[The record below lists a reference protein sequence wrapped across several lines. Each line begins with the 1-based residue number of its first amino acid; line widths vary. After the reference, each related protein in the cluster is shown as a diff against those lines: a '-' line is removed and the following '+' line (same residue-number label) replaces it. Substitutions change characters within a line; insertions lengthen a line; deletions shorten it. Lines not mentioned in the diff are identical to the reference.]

1 MQRRHFLAASAAV
14 TASGFV
20 GRLVLAQE
28 PGADSKQY
36 EAIVSKGIEY
46 LSTKG
51 QAVDG
56 SFTKQAGVGITALA
70 ATALL
75 RLGRSPDDPTVAK
88 ALKFLESSV
97 QPTGGIHAANG
108 RLKTYETCIA
118 VTCFATANRNGKYD
132 ALLKNAD
139 KFLKGVPFDAAEG
152 HEKDSFYFGGAGY
165 GEATVGGRGRP
176 DLSNTSFLIDAL
188 KSTGNGA
195 DEQAIQN
202 ALIFVGRCQNLESP
216 HNTTP
221 FAAKIND
228 GGFYYAPIQGD
239 EQDGDA
245 TGGLRSY
252 GAMSYSGLKSM
263 LFAGVT
269 KDDPRV
275 KAVVKWIGKHYDL
288 TKHPG
293 QGEAGLFYYYLTFA
307 KALDALGEDTVEDD
321 KGTKHAWRN
330 DLAAELARRQ
340 RADGSWVNTNAQWME
355 GDANLCTAFSLLALS
370 YAGPK
375 KAEKP

>member
-1 MQRRHFLAASAAV
+1 VDRRTFLATSSAIAAGL
-14 TASGFV
+14 T
-20 GRLVLAQE
+20 RRIVLADDGG
-28 PGADSKQY
+28 PDARQY
-36 EAIVSKGIEY
+36 ESMVSKGVEY

-75 RLGRSPDDPTVAK
+75 RLGRSPDDPTVAR
-88 ALKFLESSV
+88 ALKFLEGNV

-132 ALLKNAD
+132 TLLKNAD

-152 HEKDSFYFGGAGY
+152 HDKSSFYFGGAGY

-188 KSTGNGA
+188 RSTGNGA
-195 DEQAIQN
+195 DDQAIQN

-239 EQDGDA
+239 EQEGDA

-293 QGEAGLFYYYLTFA
+293 QGEAGLYYYYLTFA
-307 KALDALGEDTVEDD
+307 KALDALGEDNVEDD
-321 KGTKHAWRN
+321 QGAKHVWRK

-340 RADGSWVNTNAQWME
+340 KPDGSWVNTNSQWME
-355 GDANLCTAFSLLALS
+355 GDPNLCTALSLLALS

>member
-1 MQRRHFLAASAAV
+1 MHRRQFLAASATIAV
-14 TASGFV
+14 AAVS
-20 GRLVLAQE
+20 RRISLAQDA
-28 PGADSKQY
+28 ADGRSY
-36 EAIVSKGIEY
+36 EAMVSKGIDY
-46 LSTKG
+46 LTTKG
-51 QAVDG
+51 QATDG
-56 SFTKQAGVGITALA
+56 SFTKQAGIGITALA

-75 RLGRSPDDPTVAK
+75 RLGRSPDDPVVARS
-88 ALKFLESSV
+88 LKFLEESV

-118 VTCFATANRNGKYD
+118 VTCFATANRGGEYD
-132 ALLKNAD
+132 EVLKNAD

-165 GEATVGGRGRP
+165 GEATPGGRGRP

-195 DEQAIQN
+195 DDQSIQN

-228 GGFYYAPIQGD
+228 GGFYYAPIAND
-239 EQDGDA
+239 DA
-245 TGGLRSY
+245 EDPVTGGLRSY

-263 LFAGVT
+263 IFAGVT

-288 TKHPG
+288 KTHPG

-307 KALDALGEDTVEDD
+307 KALDALGQDTIADD
-321 KGTKHAWRN
+321 KGEQHDWRK

-340 RADGSWVNTNAQWME
+340 KADGSWINTNAQWME
-355 GDANLCTAFSLLALS
+355 GDPNLCTAFSLLALS
-370 YAGPK
+370 YAKPK
-375 KAEKP
+375 

>member
-1 MQRRHFLAASAAV
+1 MDRRNFIASSVAIAAGLTS
-14 TASGFV
+14 
-20 GRLVLAQE
+20 RIVLADE
-28 PGADSKQY
+28 SGPAARQY
-36 EAIVSKGIEY
+36 ESMVSKGVEY

-56 SFTKQAGVGITALA
+56 SFTKQAGIGITALA
-70 ATALL
+70 VTALL
-75 RLGRSPDDPTVAK
+75 RLGRSPDDPTVAR
-88 ALKFLESSV
+88 ALRFLEGNV
-97 QPTGGIHAANG
+97 QASGGIHAANG
-108 RLKTYETCIA
+108 RLKTYETCIT
-118 VTCFATANRNGKYD
+118 VTCFAAANRNGKYD
-132 ALLKNAD
+132 AILKNAE

-152 HEKDSFYFGGAGY
+152 HDKSSFYFGGAGY

-188 KSTGNGA
+188 RSTGNGA
-195 DEQAIQN
+195 DDQAIQN

-221 FAAKIND
+221 FAVKIND

-239 EQDGDA
+239 EQEGDA

-293 QGEAGLFYYYLTFA
+293 QGEAGLYYYYLTFA
-307 KALDALGEDTVEDD
+307 KALDALGEDNVEDD
-321 KGTKHAWRN
+321 KGARHDWRK

-340 RADGSWVNTNAQWME
+340 KPDGSWVNTNSQWME
-355 GDANLCTAFSLLALS
+355 GDPNLCTAFSLLALS

-375 KAEKP
+375 KTEKP

>member
-1 MQRRHFLAASAAV
+1 MDRRRFLAASTAAA
-14 TASGFV
+14 TYAFAARQLRADESGPDP
-20 GRLVLAQE
+20 R
-28 PGADSKQY
+28 QY
-36 EAIVSKGIEY
+36 ESMVGKGIEF
-46 LSTKG
+46 LATKG
-51 QAVDG
+51 QAADG
-56 SFTKQAGVGITALA
+56 SFSKRAGIGITALA
-70 ATALL
+70 ATAFL

-88 ALKFLESSV
+88 ALKFLEASV
-97 QPTGGIHAANG
+97 QPTGGIHDASG

-118 VTCFATANRNGKYD
+118 VACLAEANRNGKYD
-132 ALLKNAD
+132 AILKNAD
-139 KFLKGVPFDAAEG
+139 KFLKGVPFDAVEG

-165 GEATVGGRGRP
+165 GEATKGGRGRP

-188 KSTGNGA
+188 RSTGNGA
-195 DEQAIQN
+195 DDQAIQN

-239 EQDGDA
+239 EQDMDA

-275 KAVVKWIGKHYDL
+275 KAVVKWLGKHYDL

-307 KALDALGEDTVEDD
+307 KALAALGEDTIEDD
-321 KGTKHAWRN
+321 KGTNHAWRN

-340 RADGSWVNTNAQWME
+340 KADGSWVNTNAQWME
-355 GDANLCTAFSLLALS
+355 GDPNLCTAFSLLALS

-375 KAEKP
+375 KN

>member
-1 MQRRHFLAASAAV
+1 MDRRRFLAASTAIATSALAARQV
-14 TASGFV
+14 RADESGPD
-20 GRLVLAQE
+20 AQ
-28 PGADSKQY
+28 QY
-36 EAIVSKGIEY
+36 ESMVGKGIEF

-51 QAVDG
+51 QAADG
-56 SFTKQAGVGITALA
+56 SFSKRAGIGITALA
-70 ATALL
+70 ATAFL
-75 RLGRSPDDPTVAK
+75 RLGRSPEDPTVAK
-88 ALKFLESSV
+88 ALKFLEASV
-97 QPTGGIHAANG
+97 QPTGGIHDASG

-118 VTCFATANRNGKYD
+118 VACLAEANRNGKYD
-132 ALLKNAD
+132 AILKNAD

-165 GEATVGGRGRP
+165 GEATKGGRGRP

-188 KSTGNGA
+188 RSTGNGA
-195 DEQAIQN
+195 DDQAIQN
-202 ALIFVGRCQNLESP
+202 ALVFVGRCQNLESP

-239 EQDGDA
+239 EQDMDA

-252 GAMSYSGLKSM
+252 GAMSYAGLKSM

-307 KALDALGEDTVEDD
+307 KALAALDQDTIEDD
-321 KGTKHAWRN
+321 KGTKHAWRK

-340 RADGSWVNTNAQWME
+340 KADGSWVNTNAQWME
-355 GDANLCTAFSLLALS
+355 GDPNLCTAFSLLALS

-375 KAEKP
+375 RESKS